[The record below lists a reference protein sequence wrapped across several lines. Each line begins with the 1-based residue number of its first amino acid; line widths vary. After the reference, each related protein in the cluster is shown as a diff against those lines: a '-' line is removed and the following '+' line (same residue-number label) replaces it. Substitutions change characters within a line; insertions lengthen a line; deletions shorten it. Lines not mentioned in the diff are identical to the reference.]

1 MILFVRQKL
10 LGDATV
16 NVEIENFYEL
26 MVVNGDFLSFAKS
39 ICESASGKRVINMRE
54 IERNY

>member
-1 MILFVRQKL
+1 
-10 LGDATV
+10 V